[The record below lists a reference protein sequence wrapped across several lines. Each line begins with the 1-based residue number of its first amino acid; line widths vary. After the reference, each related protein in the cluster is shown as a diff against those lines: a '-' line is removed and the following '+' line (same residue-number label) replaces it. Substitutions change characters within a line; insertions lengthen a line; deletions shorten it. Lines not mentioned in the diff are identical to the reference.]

1 MQTLLLGVLLLV
13 VILLVGRYYVRA
25 DPAVLAVV
33 LKRAAGVMVL
43 SAAAGLALTGKLLLA
58 LPLVALGFW
67 LLGRRLPFSIPG
79 GADDIWQ
86 GGQRSRV
93 RTAML
98 EMTLD
103 HSTGATDGRVLSG
116 RFAGR
121 QLSAMSPE
129 ELSALLQECALRDPQ
144 GSQLL
149 RAYMERIGI
158 RPEESRAGGRA
169 AGSNGGMSLAEA
181 YDVLG
186 LKPGATEE
194 EINAAHRSLMKR
206 YHPDQGGSTYLA
218 SKINE
223 AKEVLLRQT

>member
-13 VILLVGRYYVRA
+13 VILLIGRYYVRA
-25 DPAVLAVV
+25 DPAALALI
-33 LKRAAGVMVL
+33 LKRSAGVMIL
-43 SAAAGLALTGKLLLA
+43 LAAAGLAFTGRLLVA
-58 LPLVALGFW
+58 LPLIALGYW

-79 GADDIWQ
+79 GPDDVWQ
-86 GGQRSRV
+86 RGQRSRV

-103 HSTGATDGRVLSG
+103 HSTGATDGQVLSG

-121 QLSAMSPE
+121 QLSEMSRE
-129 ELSALLQECALRDPQ
+129 DLTALLQECALRDPQ

-158 RPEESRAGGRA
+158 RPEEARSGGRTA
-169 AGSNGGMSLAEA
+169 AGNGMTPAEA

-206 YHPDQGGSTYLA
+206 HHPDQGGSTYLA

-223 AKEVLLRQT
+223 AKDVLLRQM